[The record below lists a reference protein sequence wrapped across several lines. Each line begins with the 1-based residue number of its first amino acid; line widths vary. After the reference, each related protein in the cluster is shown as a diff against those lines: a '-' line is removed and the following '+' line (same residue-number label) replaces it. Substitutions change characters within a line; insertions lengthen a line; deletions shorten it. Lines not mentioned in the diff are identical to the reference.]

1 MRMAHEEKAGQV
13 DALRERLRHAVAAIL
28 TDFRGL
34 NVREIVAL
42 RDRLREA
49 GVEYKVVK
57 NTLLE
62 RAAES
67 LGIDGLAPYL
77 EGPTA
82 VAFSRDDPVSPA
94 RILYEYIRQMRK
106 LEVKGGLVEGRILS
120 AAEVKALAALP
131 PKAQMLAMA
140 LGSLKSPMYGL
151 AGVLV
156 GLQRNLVYA
165 LDQIRQQREPA

>member
-1 MRMAHEEKAGQV
+1 MARAEKAQQV
-13 DALRERLRHAVAAIL
+13 ETLRDWLRHASAAIL

-34 NVREIVAL
+34 NVREIAVL
-42 RDRLREA
+42 RNKLRQA

-67 LGIDGLAPYL
+67 LGITGLKPYL

-82 VAFSRDDPVSPA
+82 VAFSRGDPVSPA
-94 RILYEYIRQMRK
+94 RILQEYIRQMRK
-106 LEVKGGLVEGRILS
+106 LEIKGGLVEGRTLS
-120 AAEVKALAALP
+120 AAEVKALADLP
-131 PKAQMLAMA
+131 PKTRLMSMA
-140 LGSLKSPMYGL
+140 LGSMKAPVYGL
-151 AGVLV
+151 AAVLT

-165 LDQIRQQREPA
+165 LQQIRQSKEAA